1 MKNIIKRILRESDLD
16 YWKDYAESKKETDS
30 EDNETKHILQVLDD
44 DTFVDGDENVY
55 APWIRTRFKVEA
67 LVGETHFLLAE
78 AFVYYCMKKFKITGA
93 EAIKLWR
100 KYVKDSIFSKLG
112 YDMSNYPDINESSTY
127 NTFKEE
133 DLTRIVKKVL
143 KENVTQ
149 QLNELAKTNRLI
161 LLDVDDTLLKPTGVY
176 IYRKL
181 PSDPEEIALTPFEYG
196 LEEVTPETKQYYD
209 YRDFVDP
216 IKTQRS
222 IEKAEPIVANLSVMD
237 DYLKLGHQ
245 IGILTARANEDI
257 VFDGLK
263 QFLMYKDSSGN
274 LVPIGD
280 RLSRENVYAVN
291 DTNRMSTLE
300 AETDYEKKAEVV
312 EKLLTVYDEIV
323 FIDDDMKNIK
333 QMRLLK
339 RGLPKEIAK
348 KLFVMHA
355 KE

>member
-1 MKNIIKRILRESDLD
+1 MRNLIRQVLREYTS
-16 YWKDYAESKKETDS
+16 
-30 EDNETKHILQVLDD
+30 V
-44 DTFVDGDENVY
+44 
-55 APWIRTRFKVEA
+55 
-67 LVGETHFLLAE
+67 
-78 AFVYYCMKKFKITGA
+78 
-93 EAIKLWR
+93 
-100 KYVKDSIFSKLG
+100 
-112 YDMSNYPDINESSTY
+112 
-127 NTFKEE
+127 
-133 DLTRIVKKVL
+133 
-143 KENVTQ
+143 

-176 IYRKL
+176 IYRNL
-181 PSDPEEIALTPFEYG
+181 PSDPQEVALTPYEYG
-196 LEEVTPETKQYYD
+196 LEVVTPETKKYYD
-209 YRDFVDP
+209 YRDFIDP
-216 IKTQRS
+216 VKTQRS

-263 QFLMYKDSSGN
+263 QFLMYKDSKGN

-280 RLSRENVYAVN
+280 RLSRENVYAIN
-291 DTNRMSTLE
+291 DSNRVKTLE

-312 EKLLTVYDEIV
+312 EKLLNVYDEIV
-323 FIDDDMKNIK
+323 FIDDDMKNVK

-339 RGLPKEIAK
+339 RDLPPELAK

>member
-1 MKNIIKRILRESDLD
+1 MRNLIRQVLREYTS
-16 YWKDYAESKKETDS
+16 
-30 EDNETKHILQVLDD
+30 V
-44 DTFVDGDENVY
+44 
-55 APWIRTRFKVEA
+55 
-67 LVGETHFLLAE
+67 
-78 AFVYYCMKKFKITGA
+78 
-93 EAIKLWR
+93 
-100 KYVKDSIFSKLG
+100 
-112 YDMSNYPDINESSTY
+112 
-127 NTFKEE
+127 
-133 DLTRIVKKVL
+133 
-143 KENVTQ
+143 

-176 IYRKL
+176 IYRNL
-181 PSDPEEIALTPFEYG
+181 PSDPQEVVLTPYEYG
-196 LEEVTPETKQYYD
+196 LEVVTPETKKYYD
-209 YRDFVDP
+209 YRDFIDP
-216 IKTQRS
+216 VKTQRS

-263 QFLMYKDSSGN
+263 QFLMYKDSKGN

-280 RLSRENVYAVN
+280 RLSRENVYAIN
-291 DTNRMSTLE
+291 DSNRVKTLE

-312 EKLLTVYDEIV
+312 EKLLNVYDEIV
-323 FIDDDMKNIK
+323 FIDDDMKNVK

-339 RGLPKEIAK
+339 RDLPPELSK

>member
-1 MKNIIKRILRESDLD
+1 MRNLIRQVLREYTS
-16 YWKDYAESKKETDS
+16 
-30 EDNETKHILQVLDD
+30 V
-44 DTFVDGDENVY
+44 
-55 APWIRTRFKVEA
+55 
-67 LVGETHFLLAE
+67 
-78 AFVYYCMKKFKITGA
+78 
-93 EAIKLWR
+93 
-100 KYVKDSIFSKLG
+100 
-112 YDMSNYPDINESSTY
+112 
-127 NTFKEE
+127 
-133 DLTRIVKKVL
+133 
-143 KENVTQ
+143 

-176 IYRKL
+176 IYRNL
-181 PSDPEEIALTPFEYG
+181 PSDPQEVVLTPYEYG
-196 LEEVTPETKQYYD
+196 LEVVTPETKKYYD
-209 YRDFVDP
+209 YRDFIDP
-216 IKTQRS
+216 VKTQRS

-263 QFLMYKDSSGN
+263 QFLMYKDSKGN

-280 RLSRENVYAVN
+280 RLARENVYAIN
-291 DTNRMSTLE
+291 DSNRVKTLE

-312 EKLLTVYDEIV
+312 EKLLNVYDEIV
-323 FIDDDMKNIK
+323 FIDDDMKNVK

-339 RGLPKEIAK
+339 RDLPPELSK

>member
-1 MKNIIKRILRESDLD
+1 MRNLIRQVLREYTS
-16 YWKDYAESKKETDS
+16 
-30 EDNETKHILQVLDD
+30 V
-44 DTFVDGDENVY
+44 
-55 APWIRTRFKVEA
+55 
-67 LVGETHFLLAE
+67 
-78 AFVYYCMKKFKITGA
+78 
-93 EAIKLWR
+93 
-100 KYVKDSIFSKLG
+100 
-112 YDMSNYPDINESSTY
+112 
-127 NTFKEE
+127 
-133 DLTRIVKKVL
+133 
-143 KENVTQ
+143 

-176 IYRKL
+176 IYRNL
-181 PSDPEEIALTPFEYG
+181 PSDPQEVALTPYEYG
-196 LEEVTPETKQYYD
+196 LEVVTPETKKYYD
-209 YRDFVDP
+209 YRDFIDP
-216 IKTQRS
+216 VKTQRS

-263 QFLMYKDSSGN
+263 QFLMYKDSKGN

-280 RLSRENVYAVN
+280 RLSRENVYAIN
-291 DTNRMSTLE
+291 DSNRVKTLE

-312 EKLLTVYDEIV
+312 EKLLNVYDEIV
-323 FIDDDMKNIK
+323 FIDDDMKNVK

-339 RGLPKEIAK
+339 RDLPPELSK